1 MTMREK
7 EAAADHGADWPRP
20 VVHWELVARDPARQ
34 AAFYRQVFNWQIGSG
49 EIMQIPPGLGGPE
62 PGPAGH
68 IRGGEHPGISLYVQV
83 RALEETVARAEGLGG
98 RLLRAAFQT
107 AAGTT
112 LCSILD
118 PEGNRIVLVQQ

>member
-1 MTMREK
+1 MAMTK
-7 EAAADHGADWPRP
+7 EQAATGQRADWPRP

-34 AAFYRQVFNWQIGSG
+34 AAFYSQVFNWQIGSG
-49 EIMQIPPGLGGPE
+49 EIMQIPAGLGGPE

-68 IRGGEHPGISLYVQV
+68 IRGGEHPGICLYVQV
-83 RALEETVARAEGLGG
+83 RALDETVARAEALGG
-98 RLLRAAFQT
+98 QLLRAPFQT